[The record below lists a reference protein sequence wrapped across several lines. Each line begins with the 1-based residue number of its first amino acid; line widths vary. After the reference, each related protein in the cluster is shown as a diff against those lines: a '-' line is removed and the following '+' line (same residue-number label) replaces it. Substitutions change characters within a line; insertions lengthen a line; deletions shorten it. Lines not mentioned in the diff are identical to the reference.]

1 MTERDINIEGAN
13 ILIMGLA
20 FKENCPDIRNTKI
33 YDLFKQFENSNCK
46 VDVYDPMVDKDEALD
61 KYNIDL
67 IDHPGV
73 NKYDSI
79 FGSFT

>member
-33 YDLFKQFENSNCK
+33 YDLFKQFER
-46 VDVYDPMVDKDEALD
+46 
-61 KYNIDL
+61 
-67 IDHPGV
+67 
-73 NKYDSI
+73 
-79 FGSFT
+79 F